1 MNHLTD
7 EQIVLAARAK
17 SLPAGWANHLAACQR
32 CQDEV
37 TVWRVLTPAARDAD
51 RHLTGPVAVPAF
63 DDLLGGILP
72 QSVERHS
79 RDTLVRP
86 DPVRTSLR
94 VLRTAF
100 GVVAAQVRLLP
111 RALGPL
117 MLIGLGVALVAAVK
131 VPDQA
136 WATQLFGTLVT
147 LVMLI
152 GVVAT
157 CLPSRDPRREL
168 LYSLPVSPGTV
179 FLARLTLVLAV
190 SFAAASVASVLAG
203 MIVARP
209 TAADLMV
216 AWLGPSLLSAA
227 VAVVVSVASSA
238 WLGTLS
244 AAFVWMLGSVSSLP
258 DLQRQDAGV
267 GAVIS
272 RIWTT
277 DVWTVGISLILLS
290 AGVMAMFHPTW
301 IARRS
306 MPFETR

>member
-7 EQIVLAARAK
+7 EQIVVAARAK
-17 SLPAGWANHLAACQR
+17 SLPAGWANHLAACQS

-72 QSVERHS
+72 QSAERHS
-79 RDTLVRP
+79 RAVRP
-86 DPVRTSLR
+86 DPVRTLLR

-117 MLIGLGVALVAAVK
+117 MLAGLGVALVAAVK
-131 VPDQA
+131 VPDRA

-152 GVVAT
+152 GVVAA

-190 SFAAASVASVLAG
+190 SFAAASVASVFAG

-227 VAVVVSVASSA
+227 IAVVVSVASSA

-244 AAFVWMLGSVSSLP
+244 AAFVWLLGSVSSLP

-277 DVWTVGISLILLS
+277 DVWTVGVSLILLS
-290 AGVMAMFHPTW
+290 AGVMAVFRPAW
-301 IARRS
+301 IARRP